1 MTFLDY
7 FIHVAGSVKGSTTS
21 VHSKC
26 CTCAIFCLRQKF
38 LKCTRIWYDFF
49 PIAFRSLYFVFVL
62 IRIFFHGRNIKFL
75 WATMHHIKRDNYF
88 TKAWFPLMPACSTGV
103 TVNIYSLKKF
113 TLQYLFTR
121 KYLIPNHSSPG
132 NKYSLEPLFPGK

>member
-1 MTFLDY
+1 MWQGQLRGRQLVY
-7 FIHVAGSVKGSTTS
+7 IVSVARAPFFVYAKNFSSVRGF
-21 VHSKC
+21 V
-26 CTCAIFCLRQKF
+26 
-38 LKCTRIWYDFF
+38 YDFF